1 MATIPNTLDA
11 LRAKLASLQAQAVD
25 ARAELARLRVDLAHA
40 RMQLDGDA
48 IHRLLVANEQ
58 LVMDAMRSRD
68 MVESTALLM
77 SELSRCS
84 ELDSLTQ
91 LPNRLLLV
99 DRFSQG
105 LTHAQCHD
113 GRPALLFLDLDGLK
127 QINDKLGHRVGKDV
141 PRAVNLCRRQDVY
154 RPGQVL

>member
-1 MATIPNTLDA
+1 MATIPDTLDA

-91 LPNRLLLV
+91 LPIVEAARAGDAERV
-99 DRFSQG
+99 
-105 LTHAQCHD
+105 A
-113 GRPALLFLDLDGLK
+113 ALLEVHILDTKKELMASARSGAIGSLNQASSPAADALMAAPL
-127 QINDKLGHRVGKDV
+127 I
-141 PRAVNLCRRQDVY
+141 CR
-154 RPGQVL
+154 GG

>member
-1 MATIPNTLDA
+1 MAPIPDTLDA

-48 IHRLLVANEQ
+48 IHRLLVSNEQ

-84 ELDSLTQ
+84 ELDSHV
-91 LPNRLLLV
+91 RAM
-99 DRFSQG
+99 RS
-105 LTHAQCHD
+105 AW
-113 GRPALLFLDLDGLK
+113 
-127 QINDKLGHRVGKDV
+127 
-141 PRAVNLCRRQDVY
+141 PRSSKFTSSTRR
-154 RPGQVL
+154 RN